1 MILDKS
7 KIKLY
12 SSVGSRASF
21 GLACLEL
28 VKENKNLIV
37 VTTDVSTSAG
47 LDRFKLKHPENYID
61 VGIAEQNLIG
71 VATGLSSCGYNVF
84 TTTFAPFQT
93 MRCLEQ
99 IKVNMGYMK
108 KKVTMVGLASG
119 IVLGTLGFTHCCI
132 EDISVM
138 RSIPGMTVLSPS
150 DCSEVVKSTFA
161 AAKHDG
167 PVYIRLT
174 GSSNNPIVYND
185 EYEFEIGKSIKIR
198 EGNDITIFATG
209 SMVYNSIK
217 ASEILK
223 KYNLEASVINI
234 HTIKP
239 IDKETINKYSVKKKL
254 IVTVEEH
261 SVIGGLGSAISESNA
276 ALQNAA
282 RQLSISLPDK
292 YFGGGEYSD
301 LLKKCNLDP
310 EGIARSILKN
320 LNIKG

>member
-1 MILDKS
+1 VILDKS

-21 GLACLEL
+21 GLACLEI

-99 IKVNMGYMK
+99 IKVNTGYMK

-132 EDISVM
+132 EDISLM

-185 EYEFEIGKSIKIR
+185 EYEFEIGKSIKMR

-223 KYNLEASVINI
+223 KHNLEASVINI

-239 IDKETINKYSVKKKL
+239 IDKETINKYSIKKKL

-261 SVIGGLGSAISESNA
+261 SIIGGLGSAISESNA

-301 LLKKCNLDP
+301 LLKKYNLDP
-310 EGIARSILKN
+310 EGITKLILKN